1 MCSNMCRPLFAIALL
16 FLTHSSTSQTIQRTP
31 NGGIVVVQMTSAA
44 NGDRDAKTPEQ
55 IAAVNKK
62 LATEGNTEAAYQL
75 GLAYMQGL
83 GVSQNLKLAEHWYE
97 IGATT
102 PAQKLRVANQ
112 YRSGQYFHK
121 DLQAA
126 VHWYES
132 AADSAALFEL
142 ARMYQL
148 GQLRPDNLP
157 KAIDNYLRILK
168 DPTGAYFG
176 RAEMELGNLV
186 LDGKYTSHDPSLDLR
201 WSRIIA
207 QELIG
212 QEQYKLAFAS
222 GSAMDLPG
230 TPEVGALVIR
240 TAASYNVDLA
250 QGQMAEA
257 DLKDKDST
265 ATVARG
271 YAWLKLASKK
281 READRPSFNSLAS
294 QLSPSQF
301 AQGESVYNAL
311 EQTRSEAGAYYEE
324 NDPLRAPDFA
334 VLQSSLEKFTDPDE
348 QLRLAFHFELNSSDP
363 AAFAQALR
371 LYRVVRDQ
379 RVSSVRL
386 KIGTQYLLGLN
397 GFPKNTS
404 IAAKWYSFAANAGSA
419 EACRHLADLYAGEAL
434 PSDPVEA
441 AIWSKLAG
449 KENPE
454 GEPLTPQQQRQV
466 DERVNAWRAAH
477 PKSIT

>member
-1 MCSNMCRPLFAIALL
+1 MCSNMHRPLFAIALL
-16 FLTHSSTSQTIQRTP
+16 FLTHSSPSQTIQRTP

-44 NGDRDAKTPEQ
+44 NGDPDAKTPEQ

-62 LATEGNTEAAYQL
+62 LAAEGNTEAAYQL

-83 GVSQNLKLAEHWYE
+83 GVSQNINLAEHWYE

-148 GQLRPDNLP
+148 GQLGPDNLP

-186 LDGKYTSHDPSLDLR
+186 LDGKYTSHNPSQDLR

-212 QEQYKLAFAS
+212 QEQYKLAFAN

-230 TPEVGALVIR
+230 TPEVEALVTR

-250 QGQMAEA
+250 QEYLAETF
-257 DLKDKDST
+257 LK
-265 ATVARG
+265 
-271 YAWLKLASKK
+271 
-281 READRPSFNSLAS
+281 
-294 QLSPSQF
+294 
-301 AQGESVYNAL
+301 
-311 EQTRSEAGAYYEE
+311 
-324 NDPLRAPDFA
+324 
-334 VLQSSLEKFTDPDE
+334 
-348 QLRLAFHFELNSSDP
+348 
-363 AAFAQALR
+363 
-371 LYRVVRDQ
+371 
-379 RVSSVRL
+379 
-386 KIGTQYLLGLN
+386 
-397 GFPKNTS
+397 
-404 IAAKWYSFAANAGSA
+404 
-419 EACRHLADLYAGEAL
+419 
-434 PSDPVEA
+434 
-441 AIWSKLAG
+441 
-449 KENPE
+449 
-454 GEPLTPQQQRQV
+454 
-466 DERVNAWRAAH
+466 
-477 PKSIT
+477 